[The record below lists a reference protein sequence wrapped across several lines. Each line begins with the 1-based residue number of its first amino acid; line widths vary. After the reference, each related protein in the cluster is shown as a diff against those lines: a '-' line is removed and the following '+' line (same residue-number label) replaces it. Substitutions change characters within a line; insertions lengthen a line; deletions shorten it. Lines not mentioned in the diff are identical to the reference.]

1 MKNFGLLS
9 QLAHNPPLPLL
20 CLIPFLGNG
29 KKNTEEIFTLV
40 TLFLHRFYLENYFL
54 DKYVRYNLT
63 VYPVV
68 IAALTGS
75 ACRNRSFSSPM
86 TNDVFIGESF

>member
-1 MKNFGLLS
+1 MKNFRLLS
-9 QLAHNPPLPLL
+9 KLVHKTPHSLL
-20 CLIPFLGNG
+20 NSFLRGW
-29 KKNTEEIFTLV
+29 KLNTEKILTLV

-75 ACRNRSFSSPM
+75 ACRNGSFSSPQ
-86 TNDVFIGESF
+86 TNDVFIGESS